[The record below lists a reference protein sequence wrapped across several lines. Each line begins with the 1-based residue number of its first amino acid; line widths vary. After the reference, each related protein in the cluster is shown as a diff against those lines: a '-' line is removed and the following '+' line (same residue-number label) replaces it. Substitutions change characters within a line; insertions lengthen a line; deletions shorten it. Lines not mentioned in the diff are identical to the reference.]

1 MSSGAAP
8 GPRPDVCHGQEHVSR
23 GAGLLSRARPTTQLT
38 LVAGGE
44 VLTTAGMT
52 DIFLAKLAL

>member
-1 MSSGAAP
+1 
-8 GPRPDVCHGQEHVSR
+8 
-23 GAGLLSRARPTTQLT
+23 LT